1 MMPNAK
7 ESALKKIERNLFKD
21 RKDIKENFSEREFQR
36 KARIMLCV
44 SKKLDQPMISD
55 KELVE
60 FLKAGCEGACT
71 PVENATAYRDIAA
84 VSKIC
89 GNVTLASKAWYRYMI
104 VEGAKEA
111 FEIAKKQKDAK
122 GMAAALDKIGKYTM
136 ADKEDSENIL
146 SQMLPPNFEPTADA
160 SVLGEE
166 IIVIGN
172 PEKRRR
178 QLRDLF
184 KGKDIVDIQS
194 TDITDEERL

>member
-1 MMPNAK
+1 MPNAK
-7 ESALKKIERNLFKD
+7 QSAIKKIERNLFKE
-21 RKDIKENFSEREFQR
+21 RKDITENFSEREFQR

-44 SKKLDQPMISD
+44 SKKLDSPMISD

-89 GNVTLASKAWYRYMI
+89 GNITLASKAWYRYMI

-136 ADKEDSENIL
+136 ADKEDSENLL

-166 IIVIGN
+166 VIVIKD
-172 PEKRRR
+172 PDKRRH
-178 QLRDLF
+178 QLRELF

-194 TDITDEERL
+194 VEMPDEEKL